1 MLLAQ
6 ASRSPPGREINL
18 GTRTPA
24 LRLSNGEDRR
34 ALRRAPSPTA
44 ALTSAP
50 PSAPMSSTPSVFLG
64 ERRGCWASGAGGV
77 LGPAAG
83 VLRQL
88 RSGVGWNGSAAS
100 ASIMPAAF
108 RSGGLAGL
116 EWLSGGGLAPAA
128 QLRSGLGWNGSAAW
142 VLGQLRGSCASGVG
156 VGPAASAEMK
166 PAASMPSFRVCARA
180 AGFAPEPRGLRSS
193 SQDPRAGLVH
203 WVCRPWRGDPTNDLE
218 DFFGKSNGCRPWRGD
233 PRSWSGPSSPR
244 SAAAAGRSSVWR
256 WRQPRRGVQR
266 QPRRGVFQRQSWSS
280 GRGVE
285 RAAEPCAALGRP
297 GQRSARPGPACLP
310 PG

>member
-1 MLLAQ
+1 M
-6 ASRSPPGREINL
+6 GKI
-18 GTRTPA
+18 GGHCGGHPA
-24 LRLSNGEDRR
+24 LQQLSLLLRPRPQCRRRLRCSWASGGGVGR
-34 ALRRAPSPTA
+34 AAPA
-44 ALTSAP
+44 
-50 PSAPMSSTPSVFLG
+50 VFLG
-64 ERRGCWASGAGGV
+64 QRLGCCASCA
-77 LGPAAG
+77 
-83 VLRQL
+83 
-88 RSGVGWNGSAAS
+88 AAS
-100 ASIMPAAF
+100 AGMAQRRRPASCQQP
-108 RSGGLAGL
+108 SGRAG
-116 EWLSGGGLAPAA
+116 WP
-128 QLRSGLGWNGSAAW
+128 GWNGSAAW